1 MRRILIVGLALLV
14 LVGLAFWKFAPNFSK
29 SGVKTA
35 SNSPV
40 ELTVWG
46 LWEDESLF
54 RALTDSYKKTHPNV
68 KISYVHQ
75 SSQNYRTRVQTQI
88 LNKQGPDIL
97 MIHNSWLPMMQKT
110 QAIAEAPADLM
121 SLADFSKT
129 FYPIAKDSFV
139 KNGKIYAL
147 PVEVDGLALF
157 YNEDI
162 LRSANVTVP
171 QTWDQFITASAKM
184 TVKDSLGNIKTA
196 GAAMGTTN
204 NVDHW
209 SDILG
214 LLFYQQPGVSFD
226 NIATPQAGEILR
238 FYTNFT
244 KDPNQKVWDRTMESS
259 TQAFYSGRLGFYFAP
274 SWRAYD
280 LRIANPLLKFKTA
293 PVPQLPGGNVSWG
306 TFWGFA
312 VSKNSAHQTQAWEF
326 LKFLTSRDS
335 EKLLYQTASQTRLFG
350 QPYSR
355 IDLKEELAEDPIVG
369 AFVNQAPVY
378 KFWYLSSKTA
388 DQGINDEMIK
398 YFEDA
403 VNAVSNNSDPVEA
416 LKTTALG
423 IKQVLDKYTPQ
434 APGPSTK

>member
-1 MRRILIVGLALLV
+1 MRRIIIIGLALIV
-14 LVGLAFWKFAPNFSK
+14 FAGLILWKFAPNFSK
-29 SGVKTA
+29 PGIKTA
-35 SNSPV
+35 SNEPI

-46 LWEDESLF
+46 LWEDESLM
-54 RALTDSYKKTHPNV
+54 RVLTDEYKKTHPSV
-68 KISYVHQ
+68 KINYVHQ

-88 LNKQGPDIL
+88 LNKQGPDIF
-97 MIHNSWLPMMQKT
+97 MIHNSWLPMLQKT
-110 QAIAEAPADLM
+110 QALAEAPEQLM
-121 SLADFSKT
+121 SVTEFSKI
-129 FYPIAKDSFV
+129 FYPVAKDSFI

-147 PVEVDGLALF
+147 PLEVDGLALF

-162 LRSANVTVP
+162 LRAANVGVP

-184 TVKDSLGNIKTA
+184 TVKDATGNIKTA

-214 LLFYQQPGVSFD
+214 LLFYQQPGVSFE

-238 FYTNFT
+238 FYTNFV
-244 KDPNQKVWDRTMESS
+244 KDPNQKVWDASMESS

-280 LRIANPLLKFKTA
+280 LRVANPQLKFKTA
-293 PVPQLPGGNVSWG
+293 PVPQLPGGNIGWG

-312 VSKNSAHQTQAWEF
+312 VAKSSAHQAQSWEF
-326 LKFLTSRDS
+326 LKFLTAKES

-355 IDLKEELAEDPIVG
+355 IDLRDELTKDPIVG

-378 KFWYLSSKTA
+378 KFWYLSSKTG

-403 VNAVSNNSDPVEA
+403 LNAVSGNSDPVEA
-416 LKTTALG
+416 LKTAALG
-423 IKQVLDKYTPQ
+423 VKQVLDKYS
-434 APGPSTK
+434 PSTPAPAK